1 MYAAQD
7 TIKNVGFTPGHIWI
21 SEEYPIEGK
30 VTRIY
35 SVLFNGSEYDMSG
48 KIEFF
53 DNIRKLAELEGE
65 GTVDKKISLVQELLT
80 NASSKEIRFIVEQY

>member
-1 MYAAQD
+1 MRKIYVFLLFFILGGNNVYAAQD

-48 KIEFF
+48 KIM
-53 DNIRKLAELEGE
+53 KH
-65 GTVDKKISLVQELLT
+65 
-80 NASSKEIRFIVEQY
+80 